1 MTTVELMARGR
12 KDIKETDASLARSE
26 RVLADTIAVGTATAS
41 TLAAQ
46 VPAGSP
52 LALRACPHVLNECA
66 GPRVS
71 SPAVRLQAQ
80 QPQ

>member
-26 RVLADTIAVGTATAS
+26 RVLADTIAVGTATAA

-46 VPAGSP
+46 VPASGP
-52 LALRACPHVLNECA
+52 LA
-66 GPRVS
+66 
-71 SPAVRLQAQ
+71 
-80 QPQ
+80 